1 MKYIILLLICI
12 VTTSPLH
19 GQSIPID
26 KMIHTSGC
34 YFISTATYS
43 LTYKLTQDRR
53 KATIYGFTAAVAVG
67 IAKELYDINHGNPEW
82 GDLAADVTGA
92 AIGVTVLRIN
102 F

>member
-1 MKYIILLLICI
+1 MKYILFLLFCI
-12 VTTSPLH
+12 ATSLPLH
-19 GQSIPID
+19 GQVVPTD
-26 KMIHTSGC
+26 KLVHTSGC

-67 IAKELYDINHGNPEW
+67 IAKELYDINHGNPQW
-82 GDLAADVTGA
+82 GDIAADVTGA